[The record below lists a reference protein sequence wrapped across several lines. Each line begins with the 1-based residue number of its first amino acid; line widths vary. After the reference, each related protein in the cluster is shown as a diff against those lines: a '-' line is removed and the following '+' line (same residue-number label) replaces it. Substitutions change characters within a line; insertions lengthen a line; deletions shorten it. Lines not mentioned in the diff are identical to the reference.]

1 MSSARALWNSRL
13 PESLKAGAGRPDG
26 KSRSSGDRAAPH
38 RSRPSATAP
47 CSSLLPT
54 GKISRLASDE
64 TCGTLQKAAPA
75 LRLVRSWCCE
85 PGGWSDPEPEAPPY
99 RRQAR
104 VDRCCCGCIRPLMI
118 DRHRPISHIRRRT
131 RLPLRIRDETTASC
145 GGFGAENCVVPF
157 AVEVIGLDVDLGHF
171 GVGDLDGF
179 RVVVVVETAMDGE
192 PGPGRGGADQSHDH
206 GMGEQ
211 GFAAPVLSDEGEE
224 AMFDAVPFAG
234 AGRMVGDRDRQP
246 GLIGETLQV
255 TFPQANARAI
265 AAAAI
270 RGDQQPGGGGV
281 AVAAE
286 TAPPTSDALDREG
299 RGIVVDPDINPARVR
314 RDVIDPV
321 GRYLA
326 QFGDLEVVHPH
337 RSGSPLGRSSRPLFL
352 KSPTNW

>member
-1 MSSARALWNSRL
+1 MTRKANWSKQVLTWYSGKVALLVFAAFRT
-13 PESLKAGAGRPDG
+13 AGSGR
-26 KSRSSGDRAAPH
+26 RV
-38 RSRPSATAP
+38 
-47 CSSLLPT
+47 
-54 GKISRLASDE
+54 E
-64 TCGTLQKAAPA
+64 T
-75 LRLVRSWCCE
+75 
-85 PGGWSDPEPEAPPY
+85 
-99 RRQAR
+99 R
-104 VDRCCCGCIRPLMI
+104 V
-118 DRHRPISHIRRRT
+118 
-131 RLPLRIRDETTASC
+131 RDETTASR
-145 GGFGAENCVVPF
+145 GGLSGGDCVVPF
-157 AVEVIGLDVDLGHF
+157 AVEVVGLDVDLGHF

-246 GLIGETLQV
+246 GLIGETLQF

-337 RSGSPLGRSSRPLFL
+337 PLGLAPRLRGGRLLGRSSRPLFL
-352 KSPTNW
+352 KSPTNSFFLVSTEMAGWPAA